1 LPIVLGPELL
11 MSIHNINER
20 LPVDALEQG
29 IKVYT
34 ELIRVIQ
41 EAEKWTGVD
50 IQAD

>member
-1 LPIVLGPELL
+1 MDPELL
-11 MSIHNINER
+11 MTIHNINER

-41 EAEKWTGVD
+41 ETEISPVLTSRNP
-50 IQAD
+50 AD